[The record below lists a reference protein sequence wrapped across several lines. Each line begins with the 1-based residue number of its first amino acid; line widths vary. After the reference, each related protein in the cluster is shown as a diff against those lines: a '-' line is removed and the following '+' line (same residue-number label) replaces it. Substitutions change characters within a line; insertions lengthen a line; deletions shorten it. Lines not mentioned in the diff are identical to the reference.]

1 MRIWTLS
8 RRTFLGI
15 LCILLGVFLFI
26 FALVGK
32 SVSASATE
40 KKLPIYSVET
50 EEKKVAITFDAAW
63 TNQDTEELIEILK
76 KHNATATFFIVGDWA
91 EKFPESVKAFYDSG
105 HTIANHSDTHKA
117 FSKCSREEIKEEIV
131 NCNEKLE
138 SITGEKVTLLRAPSG
153 DYTNESLEVT
163 EALGMYMIQ
172 WDNDSLDYTGLT
184 VDEIVSRVTSRA
196 RNGSIILFH
205 NGVDTT
211 AEALDKV
218 LTELTKHGYTFVS
231 VNDLIYTGSY
241 SIDYTGRQYLNAESE

>member
-15 LCILLGVFLFI
+15 ICILLGLLLFI

-32 SVSASATE
+32 TTSASATN

-50 EEKKVAITFDAAW
+50 DDKKIAITFDAAW
-63 TNQDTEELIEILK
+63 TNQDTDDIIKILK

-91 EKFPESVKAFYDSG
+91 EKFPESVKAFYDAG

-117 FSKCSREEIKEEIV
+117 FSKCTREEIKEEIV
-131 NCNEKLE
+131 NCNKKLE
-138 SITGEKVTLLRAPSG
+138 KITGEKVSLLRAPSG

-163 EALGMYMIQ
+163 ESLGMYMIQ

-184 VDEIVSRVTSRA
+184 VDEIVNRVISRA
-196 RNGSIILFH
+196 HNGSIVLFH

-211 AEALDKV
+211 AEALDKI
-218 LTELTKHGYTFVS
+218 LTELSKQGYSFVS
-231 VNDLIYTGSY
+231 VNGLIYKENY
-241 SIDYTGRQYLNAESE
+241 SIDHAGRQYKNKTR

>member
-15 LCILLGVFLFI
+15 ICILLGLLLFI
-26 FALVGK
+26 FALVSK
-32 SVSASATE
+32 TTSASATN

-50 EEKKVAITFDAAW
+50 DDKKIAITFDAAW
-63 TNQDTEELIEILK
+63 TNQDTDDIIKILK

-91 EKFPESVKAFYDSG
+91 EKFPESVKAFYGAG

-117 FSKCSREEIKEEIV
+117 FSKCTRKKIKEEIV
-131 NCNEKLE
+131 NCNKKLE
-138 SITGEKVTLLRAPSG
+138 KITGEKVSLLRAPSG

-163 EALGMYMIQ
+163 ESLGMYMIQ

-184 VDEIVSRVTSRA
+184 VDEIVNRVISRA
-196 RNGSIILFH
+196 HNGSIVLFH

-211 AEALDKV
+211 AEALDKI
-218 LTELTKHGYTFVS
+218 LAELSKQGYSFVS
-231 VNDLIYTGSY
+231 VNDLIYKENY
-241 SIDYTGRQYLNAESE
+241 SIDHAGRQHLNTE

>member
-1 MRIWTLS
+1 MRVWTLS

-15 LCILLGVFLFI
+15 LCIILGVCIFI

-32 SVSASATE
+32 TASASARE

-50 EEKKVAITFDAAW
+50 QEKKVAITFDAAW
-63 TNQDTEELIEILK
+63 TNQDTEQLIEILE
-76 KHNATATFFIVGDWA
+76 KHKAKATFFVVGDWA
-91 EKFPESVKAFYDSG
+91 EKFPESVKAFYDAG

-138 SITGEKVTLLRAPSG
+138 SITGEKITLLRAPSG
-153 DYTNESLEVT
+153 DYTDQSLEVT
-163 EALGMYMIQ
+163 ESLNMYMIQ
-172 WDNDSLDYTGLT
+172 WDNDSLDYTGLS

-211 AEALDKV
+211 AEALDRV
-218 LTELTKHGYTFVS
+218 LTELTKQGYSFVS
-231 VNDLIYTGSY
+231 VNDLIYKSDY
-241 SIDYTGRQYLNAESE
+241 SIDHTGRQYKNS

>member
-15 LCILLGVFLFI
+15 LCIISGIFILI

-32 SVSASATE
+32 TASASATE

-50 EEKKVAITFDAAW
+50 DDKKIAITFDAAW
-63 TNQDTEELIEILK
+63 TNQDTDDLIKILK

-91 EKFPESVKAFYDSG
+91 EKFPESVKAFHKAG

-117 FSKCSREEIKEEIV
+117 FSKCSREEIKEEII

-163 EALGMYMIQ
+163 ESLNMFMIQ

-184 VDEIVSRVTSRA
+184 VDEIVNRVVSRA
-196 RNGSIILFH
+196 RNGSIVLFH

-211 AEALDKV
+211 AVALDKV
-218 LTELTKHGYTFVS
+218 LTELTKQGYSFVS
-231 VNDLIYTGSY
+231 VNDLIYKNDY
-241 SIDYTGRQYLNAESE
+241 SIDHTGKQYKN

>member
-8 RRTFLGI
+8 RKTFLGI
-15 LCILLGVFLFI
+15 ICIIVGVFLLI
-26 FALVGK
+26 FTLVGTT
-32 SVSASATE
+32 ATTSATN

-50 EEKKVAITFDAAW
+50 DAKKIAITFDAAW
-63 TNQDTEELIEILK
+63 TNQDTDKLIETLE

-91 EKFPESVKAFYDSG
+91 EKFPESVKAFYDAG

-117 FSKCSREEIKEEIV
+117 FSKCTREEIREEIV

-138 SITGEKVTLLRAPSG
+138 KITGEKVTLLRAPSG

-163 EALGMYMIQ
+163 ESLNMFMIQ

-184 VDEIVSRVTSRA
+184 VDEIVQRVVSRA
-196 RNGSIILFH
+196 RNGSIVLFH

-211 AEALDKV
+211 AEALDKILTK
-218 LTELTKHGYTFVS
+218 LTEQGYSFVS
-231 VNDLIYTGSY
+231 VNDLIYKEDFYIDHTGK
-241 SIDYTGRQYLNAESE
+241 QYKNE